1 MGSLGWRPCYWCG
14 WWAENMYIPDG
25 VNNPLC
31 EWCMDRDESPQGFAR
46 TRLYEVLQ
54 AILPQRVAWEIAEFT
69 HDWHES

>member
-1 MGSLGWRPCYWCG
+1 
-14 WWAENMYIPDG
+14 MYIPDG

-31 EWCMDRDESPQGFAR
+31 EWCMDRDEPPQGFAR

-69 HDWHES
+69 HDEFEPWVAHVVG